1 MPKINLLPEELVAKI
16 AAGEV
21 IERPASVVKELVENS
36 LDAGATQIRIELYGG
51 GLEEI
56 TVYDDGE
63 GMEPQDLRLSVR
75 RHATSKI
82 KSLSDL
88 YSLLTLGFR
97 GEALASIA
105 EVSRL
110 TIKSRAKGL
119 DTGYE
124 LYVEFG
130 EEVSFKPSALKQGT
144 LVSVKDLF
152 ANLPA
157 RKAFLKSKRAE
168 TAKVLEIIRGI
179 MLSHPT
185 VKWKVLVEGDPYFE
199 FDPGSEETFL
209 AKLLSIDERYLL
221 TKEYAKLPYHLK
233 LILTSQEKVYPHTRY
248 LYFFVNRRWVKD
260 ERLGRLFVSLLK
272 RYYGSYGFPAGVV
285 SISVPPQLVDFNVHP
300 AKWEVRFRREGDLFH
315 LFSSALEE
323 LFERRSS
330 FIKARVRKE
339 VKEDLEDLPLS
350 FDKDVYKVSEEGVKP
365 LYEVKTNL
373 SYPEAQRTEKP
384 TSSFEKKYIPQDS
397 REDFRLI
404 GTFKQSYLL
413 VESGDELLI
422 IDQHALSERIIYE
435 RLKAKTGDVCTQ
447 KLIIA
452 KKIPLDEVAFSR
464 FLAIKD
470 ELTMQGFL
478 FKILKEGTILV
489 LGVPDYLAGEDVE
502 WVLRSLLEGEVPTL
516 DLKDE
521 LLKRASCL
529 LARKKGEVLSEEE
542 KLYLVERMF
551 RDSLFTCPHGR
562 PIFYKLSLSELK
574 NLIRA

>member
-130 EEVSFKPSALKQGT
+130 KEVSFKPSALKQGT

-272 RYYGSYGFPAGVV
+272 KYYGSYGFPAGVV

-315 LFSSALEE
+315 LFTSALEE

>member
-1 MPKINLLPEELVAKI
+1 MPKIHLLPEDLVAKI

-36 LDAGATQIRIELYGG
+36 LDAGATQIRIEVYGG

-56 TVYDDGE
+56 AVYDDGE
-63 GMEPQDLRLSVR
+63 GMEPQDLRLSVK

-82 KSLSDL
+82 RNLSDL

-110 TIKSRAKGL
+110 TIKSRAK
-119 DTGYE
+119 DFETGYE

-130 EEVSFKPSALKQGT
+130 KELSFKPSAIKQGT

-152 ANLPA
+152 TNLPA

-168 TAKVLEIIRGI
+168 TAKVLEVIRGI

-185 VKWKVLVEGDPYFE
+185 VKWEVFVEGAPYFRVE
-199 FDPGSEETFL
+199 PGTEESFL
-209 AKLLSIDERYLL
+209 TKFLSIDERYLL

-260 ERLGRLFVSLLK
+260 ERLGKLFVSLLK
-272 RYYGSYGFPAGVV
+272 KYYGSYGFPAGVV
-285 SISVPPQLVDFNVHP
+285 SISAPPQLVDFNVHP
-300 AKWEVRFRREGDLFH
+300 AKWEVRFKRESDLYH

-323 LFERRSS
+323 IFGRRSN
-330 FIKARVRKE
+330 FIETRTKSE
-339 VKEDLEDLPLS
+339 VKEEFEDLPLS
-350 FDKDVYKVSEEGVKP
+350 FDKEVYRISEGSAST
-365 LYEVKTNL
+365 LYEVKNNL
-373 SYPEAQRTEKP
+373 PQSKAQIGEKSVP
-384 TSSFEKKYIPQDS
+384 SFERKPIPQETY
-397 REDFRLI
+397 EDFRLI
-404 GTFKQSYLL
+404 GTFKRSYLL
-413 VESGDELLI
+413 VERGDELFI
-422 IDQHALSERIIYE
+422 IDQHALAERIIYE
-435 RLKAKTGDVCTQ
+435 KLKTKARDVRTQ
-447 KLIIA
+447 KLIIG
-452 KKIPLDEVAFSR
+452 KTIPLDEVAFSR
-464 FLAIKD
+464 FLALKN
-470 ELTMQGFL
+470 ELLRQGFI
-478 FKILKEGTILV
+478 FKVQQEGRILI

-502 WVLRSLLEGEVPTL
+502 WVLRSLLEEEVL
-516 DLKDE
+516 SFDLRDE
-521 LLKRASCL
+521 LLKKASCL
-529 LARKKGEVLSEEE
+529 LARKKGEVFSEEE

-562 PIFYKLSLSELK
+562 PTFYKLSLSDLK

>member
-130 EEVSFKPSALKQGT
+130 KEVSFKPSALKQGT

-199 FDPGSEETFL
+199 FEPGSEETFL

-330 FIKARVRKE
+330 FIEARVRKE

-350 FDKDVYKVSEEGVKP
+350 FDKDVYKVSEEGIKP

-373 SYPEAQRTEKP
+373 SYPEAQRAEKP
-384 TSSFEKKYIPQDS
+384 TFSFEKKYIPQDS

-413 VESGDELLI
+413 VESGDELFI

-435 RLKAKTGDVCTQ
+435 RLKAKAGDVCTQ

>member
-130 EEVSFKPSALKQGT
+130 KEVSFKPSALKQGT

-199 FDPGSEETFL
+199 FEPGSEETFL

-260 ERLGRLFVSLLK
+260 DRLGRLFVSLLK

-315 LFSSALEE
+315 LFTSALEE

-373 SYPEAQRTEKP
+373 SYPEAQRAEKP
-384 TSSFEKKYIPQDS
+384 TFSFEKKYIPQDS

-435 RLKAKTGDVCTQ
+435 RLKAKAGDVCTQ

>member
-130 EEVSFKPSALKQGT
+130 KEVSFKPSALKQGT

-330 FIKARVRKE
+330 FIEARVRKE

-350 FDKDVYKVSEEGVKP
+350 FDKDVYKVFEEGIKP

-373 SYPEAQRTEKP
+373 SYPEAQRAEKP
-384 TSSFEKKYIPQDS
+384 TFSFEKKYIPQDS

-413 VESGDELLI
+413 VESGDELFI

-435 RLKAKTGDVCTQ
+435 RLKAKAGDVCTQ

>member
-130 EEVSFKPSALKQGT
+130 KEVSFKPSALKQGT

-260 ERLGRLFVSLLK
+260 DRLGRLFVSLLK

-315 LFSSALEE
+315 LFTSALEE

>member
-130 EEVSFKPSALKQGT
+130 KEVSFKPSALKQGT

-168 TAKVLEIIRGI
+168 TAKVLEIIRGV

-199 FDPGSEETFL
+199 FEPGSEETFL

-260 ERLGRLFVSLLK
+260 DRLGRLFVSLLK

-330 FIKARVRKE
+330 FIEARVRKE

-350 FDKDVYKVSEEGVKP
+350 FDKDVYKVSEEGIKP

-373 SYPEAQRTEKP
+373 SYPEAQRAEKP
-384 TSSFEKKYIPQDS
+384 TFSFEKKYIPQDS

-435 RLKAKTGDVCTQ
+435 RLKAKAGDVCTQ

>member
-272 RYYGSYGFPAGVV
+272 KYYGSYGFPAGVV

>member
-1 MPKINLLPEELVAKI
+1 MPKINLLPVEIVAKI

-63 GMEPQDLRLSVR
+63 GMEPEDLRLSVK

-105 EVSRL
+105 EVSKL
-110 TIKSRAKGL
+110 TIKSRAKAF

-124 LYVEFG
+124 VHVEFG
-130 EEVSFKPSALKQGT
+130 KEVSFKPSALKQGT

-168 TAKVLEIIRGI
+168 TAKALEIIRGI
-179 MLSHPT
+179 MLSHPA
-185 VKWKVLVEGDPYFE
+185 VKWEVFVEGEPYFRIE
-199 FDPGSEETFL
+199 AESMEAIL

-260 ERLGRLFVSLLK
+260 ERLGKLFVSLLK
-272 RYYGSYGFPAGVV
+272 KYYGSYGFPAGVV
-285 SISVPPQLVDFNVHP
+285 SISLPPQLVEFNVHP

-315 LFSSALEE
+315 LFSSALED
-323 LFERRSS
+323 LFGRRSS
-330 FIKARVRKE
+330 FIKERTKSEGKE
-339 VKEDLEDLPLS
+339 KVEDLPLS
-350 FDKDVYKVSEEGVKP
+350 FGKDVYRVSEGDFSSS
-365 LYEVKTNL
+365 YEVKNNIL
-373 SYPEAQRTEKP
+373 QPQGKIAEEGLP
-384 TSSFEKKYIPQDS
+384 SFEKKCTPEDVLH
-397 REDFRLI
+397 DFRLI
-404 GTFKQSYLL
+404 GAFKRSYLL
-413 VESGDELLI
+413 VERGDELFI
-422 IDQHALSERIIYE
+422 IDQHALAERIIYE
-435 RLKAKTGDVCTQ
+435 RLKAKAKDFRTQ
-447 KLIIA
+447 KLIIG
-452 KKIPLDEVAFSR
+452 KTISLDEVAFSK
-464 FLAIKD
+464 FLSLRD
-470 ELTMQGFL
+470 ELLRQGFI
-478 FKILKEGTILV
+478 FKILQEGTILI

-502 WVLRSLLEGEVPTL
+502 WVLRSLLEEEAPSL
-516 DLKDE
+516 DLRDE
-521 LLKRASCL
+521 LLKKASCL
-529 LARKKGEVLSEEE
+529 LARKKGELFSEEE

-562 PIFYKLSLSELK
+562 PIFYKLSLSDLK

>member
-1 MPKINLLPEELVAKI
+1 MPKINILPEEIVAKI

-63 GMEPQDLRLSVR
+63 GMEPEDLRLSVK

-110 TIKSRAKGL
+110 TIKSRAKSL

-124 LYVEFG
+124 VYVEFG
-130 EEVSFKPSALKQGT
+130 KEVSFKPSALKQGT

-168 TAKVLEIIRGI
+168 TAKALEIIRGV

-185 VKWKVLVEGDPYFE
+185 VKWEVFVEGEPYFRIE
-199 FDPGSEETFL
+199 AGSTEAIL

-260 ERLGRLFVSLLK
+260 ERLGKLFVSLLK
-272 RYYGSYGFPAGVV
+272 KYYGSYGFPAGVV
-285 SISVPPQLVDFNVHP
+285 SISLPPQLVDFNVHP
-300 AKWEVRFRREGDLFH
+300 AKWEVRFRREEDLFH
-315 LFSSALEE
+315 LFSSALED
-323 LFERRSS
+323 LFGRRSS
-330 FIKARVRKE
+330 FLKE
-339 VKEDLEDLPLS
+339 RTKREGEEVEDLPLS
-350 FDKDVYKVSEEGVKP
+350 FGRDVYRVSEIDFSSS
-365 LYEVKTNL
+365 YEVKTNTL
-373 SYPEAQRTEKP
+373 QPQEKTGEKSLP
-384 TSSFEKKYIPQDS
+384 SFEKKYTPDDALH
-397 REDFRLI
+397 DFRLI
-404 GTFKQSYLL
+404 GAFKRSYLL
-413 VESGDELLI
+413 VERGDELFI
-422 IDQHALSERIIYE
+422 IDQHALAERVTYE
-435 RLKAKTGDVCTQ
+435 RLKAKAKEVRTQ
-447 KLIIA
+447 KLIIG
-452 KKIPLDEVAFSR
+452 KTIPLDEGAFSR
-464 FLAIKD
+464 FLALKD
-470 ELTMQGFL
+470 ELLRQGFI
-478 FKILKEGTILV
+478 FKILKEGTILI

-502 WVLRSLLEGEVPTL
+502 WVLRSLLEEEVPSL
-516 DLKDE
+516 DLRDE
-521 LLKRASCL
+521 LLKKASCL
-529 LARKKGEVLSEEE
+529 LARKKGEVFSEEE

-562 PIFYKLSLSELK
+562 PIFYKLSLSQLK
-574 NLIRA
+574 NLLKA

>member
-130 EEVSFKPSALKQGT
+130 KEVSFKPSALKQGT

-315 LFSSALEE
+315 LFTSALEE

>member
-1 MPKINLLPEELVAKI
+1 MPKINLLPEEVVAKI

-21 IERPASVVKELVENS
+21 IDRPASVVKELVENS

-63 GMEPQDLRLSVR
+63 GMEPEDLRLSFK
-75 RHATSKI
+75 RHTTSKI

-105 EVSRL
+105 EVSKL

-124 LYVEFG
+124 VYVEFG
-130 EEVSFKPSALKQGT
+130 KEVSFKPSALKQGT

-157 RKAFLKSKRAE
+157 RKAFLKSKRTE
-168 TAKVLEIIRGI
+168 TAKALEIIRGI
-179 MLSHPT
+179 MLSHPA
-185 VKWKVLVEGDPYFE
+185 VKWEVFVEGEPYFRIE
-199 FDPGSEETFL
+199 AGREEAIL
-209 AKLLSIDERYLL
+209 AELLSIDERYLL

-260 ERLGRLFVSLLK
+260 ERLGKLFVSLLK
-272 RYYGSYGFPAGVV
+272 KYYGSYGFPAGVV
-285 SISVPPQLVDFNVHP
+285 SISLPPQLVDFNVHP
-300 AKWEVRFRREGDLFH
+300 AKWEVRFRREEDLFH
-315 LFSSALEE
+315 LFSSALED
-323 LFERRSS
+323 LFGRRSS
-330 FIKARVRKE
+330 FIKERTKSKE
-339 VKEDLEDLPLS
+339 KEEIEDLPLS
-350 FDKDVYKVSEEGVKP
+350 FDREVYRVSESDFVP
-365 LYEVKTNL
+365 PYEIKTNISQPQGKTVDKGL
-373 SYPEAQRTEKP
+373 PF
-384 TSSFEKKYIPQDS
+384 FEKEYTSKDALH
-397 REDFRLI
+397 DFRLI
-404 GTFKQSYLL
+404 GAFKRSYLL
-413 VESGDELLI
+413 VEKGDELFI
-422 IDQHALSERIIYE
+422 IDQHALAERIIYE
-435 RLKAKTGDVCTQ
+435 RLKAKAKDVCSQ
-447 KLIIA
+447 KLIIG
-452 KKIPLDEVAFSR
+452 KTIPLDEVAFSK
-464 FLAIKD
+464 FLALKD
-470 ELTMQGFL
+470 ELLRQGFI
-478 FKILKEGTILV
+478 FKILQEGTILI

-502 WVLRSLLEGEVPTL
+502 WVLRSLLEEEAPAL
-516 DLKDE
+516 DLRDE
-521 LLKRASCL
+521 LLKKTSCL
-529 LARKKGEVLSEEE
+529 LARKKGELLSEEE

>member
-130 EEVSFKPSALKQGT
+130 KEVSFKPSALKQGT

-199 FDPGSEETFL
+199 FEPGSEETFL

-373 SYPEAQRTEKP
+373 SYPEAQRAEKP
-384 TSSFEKKYIPQDS
+384 TFSFEKKYIPQDS

-435 RLKAKTGDVCTQ
+435 RLKAKAGDVCTQ

>member
-130 EEVSFKPSALKQGT
+130 KEVSFKPSALKQGT

-323 LFERRSS
+323 LFERRST

-350 FDKDVYKVSEEGVKP
+350 FDKDVYKVSEEGIKP

-373 SYPEAQRTEKP
+373 SYPEAQRAEKP
-384 TSSFEKKYIPQDS
+384 TFSFEKKYIPQDS

-413 VESGDELLI
+413 VESGDELFI

-435 RLKAKTGDVCTQ
+435 RLKAKAGDVCTQ